1 MKQLEKTKRFLEEY
15 ELALPIIMAPMAGA
29 SPPALA
35 AAVSNAGGMGACGV
49 LMLNSRQI
57 RDWTKEFKSRTNG
70 SLLLNTWIPDP
81 EPTRDPHH
89 EKQLIE
95 FYHVLYLTC
104 RTVLPTY
111 LMYVLKSSVRRCW
124 TLIQMSFRPLWAC
137 LNHHLF
143 ANLKSEG

>member
-1 MKQLEKTKRFLEEY
+1 
-15 ELALPIIMAPMAGA
+15 MAPMVGA

-49 LMLNSRQI
+49 LMLNSGQI
-57 RDWTKEFKSRTNG
+57 RDWTKEFKSRANG

-81 EPTRDPHH
+81 EPTRDPYH

-95 FYHVLYLTC
+95 FYHVLCLTC

-111 LMYVLKSSVRRCW
+111 LMYVLKSNVRRCW
-124 TLIQMSFRPLWAC
+124 KLIQMSFRPLWAC
-137 LNHHLF
+137 LNHHLL
-143 ANLKSEG
+143 ANLKNEK